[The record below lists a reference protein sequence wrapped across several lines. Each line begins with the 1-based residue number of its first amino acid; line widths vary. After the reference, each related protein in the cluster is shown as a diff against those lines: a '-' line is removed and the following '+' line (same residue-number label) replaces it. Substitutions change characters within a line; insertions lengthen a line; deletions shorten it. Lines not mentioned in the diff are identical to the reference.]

1 MKKII
6 IALFSVL
13 SLGFFT
19 SCFEDIDKTF
29 DEQTVVEFQDAVVKS
44 PAVGKTYPVTAI
56 ANTGDSL
63 VKTQVN
69 LVGLQRSTS
78 SSINVTGTNTSGN
91 AAAFEIK
98 ALSFAANSSI
108 ANLEVILKKVS
119 ASAGKTDTLLLEL
132 VGNGS
137 DIKASENYKRVAFS
151 FKH

>member
-1 MKKII
+1 M
-6 IALFSVL
+6 L
-13 SLGFFT
+13 
-19 SCFEDIDKTF
+19 EDIDKTF

-69 LVGLQRSTS
+69 LVGSQRSTS
-78 SSINVTGTNTSGN
+78 SSINVTGSATSGN
-91 AAAFEIK
+91 AAAFEQ